1 VSFQSATASCRLGK
15 VVDGQMRVI
24 GLPNVRVADA
34 SVLPQPP
41 LGRTL
46 FPTLVVAEVASK
58 LIANAAI
65 PGTKENEYL

>member
-1 VSFQSATASCRLGK
+1 
-15 VVDGQMRVI
+15 MRVI